1 MYDDIKKNKKM
12 GRVLWEKSL
21 VKKKLE
27 VITHYIIEAIVLIY
41 LIIKFMNNEYKNI
54 IVNTKLLLLKN

>member
-54 IVNTKLLLLKN
+54 IVNTKLLWLKN